1 MKTINIKEGEKTI
14 QLNVE
19 TLKTVSSNIK
29 ISEIKFEKNL
39 LLEITNKCL
48 NSLID
53 FKGTVLFTSQD
64 HEFTNTIANRIIE
77 LTPKGI
83 IDKLMTYDEY
93 LANEG
98 VQSLRAQMYS

>member
-1 MKTINIKEGEKTI
+1 MKTIKIKEGEKTI

-29 ISEIKFEKNL
+29 ISDIKFEKDL

-53 FKGTVLFTSQD
+53 FKGSEDLKVLYLDDFTVIGGTYAINND
-64 HEFTNTIANRIIE
+64 AGYIIQTE
-77 LTPKGI
+77 NKFILLS
-83 IDKLMTYDEY
+83 KLK
-93 LANEG
+93 
-98 VQSLRAQMYS
+98 